1 MLVQNRAQSVYVG
14 DNPIRDILGA
24 RNAGFGEVIIIIE
37 PDTLKKEP
45 PDENIKPDH
54 FIKECS
60 DLLEIY
66 PPLNR

>member
-1 MLVQNRAQSVYVG
+1 
-14 DNPIRDILGA
+14 LGA